1 MLPIYL
7 WLFACQTD
15 TKAPDTTEQTVS
27 TEEDTS
33 DTGST
38 QEDQWLE
45 DCVNDADFFEQ
56 QVWGEALSPVCYS
69 CHNAQGAAMHSDL
82 VLQSN
87 VIPGYLERNRA
98 ELNYVASLEID
109 DISLILRKPL
119 GRDGHGGGA
128 VITEDSIAFTALQG
142 FVDRLSE
149 PVESCPGDQ
158 EVRIDQSDLIL
169 ATPKETLRKITLNL
183 LGTLPSDNHLAK
195 VSANGEMGLERV
207 IDELLNGTEL
217 GYNDNSK
224 LLISE
229 RLMTLWND
237 LLLTDKYTQG
247 QRAIQSTDYDKFP
260 NLYWYSVDNDPGNN
274 RRTKVNNAI
283 AREPLELMR
292 YVFMEDLPWNE
303 ILTADYTMMN
313 SWSAMSYGLLDADER
328 FVTPDVDDPQSDI
341 FYPVSFETQ
350 PQVGLL
356 STTAF
361 LNRYPTTDTNRNRHR
376 SRMVYQY
383 FLNTDILALATRPID
398 ADNSAIHNPTMNDP
412 QCNVCHS
419 VMEPLAG
426 AFQNWDDDGHYNP
439 PENGWYAEMYEPGLD
454 GHTISITESG
464 NALRWAA
471 ERIATDPRFARSS
484 VEQVFEAFTGVPV
497 LRAYEWPADSVEYEA
512 WRIQDAFLTEV
523 TQKFIEQ
530 DWDIKVPIR
539 EVLLSKYYRAVN
551 HDNASE
557 AELLQAGT
565 ARLLTPEELHNKIIA
580 TTGYEWGD
588 ELIDDNNYHL
598 LYGGID
604 SDNVVERLT
613 EPNGVIGAVAMRMAN
628 SVSCQAT
635 SLDFVLPM
643 NQRRL
648 FPFVETTYQ
657 PFTTDGFAIP
667 EVQERVKR
675 NIQHL
680 YFRLLGEEVL
690 LNSEEVR
697 TTYNLW
703 VELQQEGLAMVESGE
718 TSNYMTYSCRSNQ
731 DPITGEPIP
740 GDLRVNQDPYYTI
753 RAWRGV
759 MMYLLSDY
767 KFLFE

>member
-15 TKAPDTTEQTVS
+15 TKSPNTNEQTVS
-27 TEEDTS
+27 TEEYTS
-33 DTGST
+33 DTGSP
-38 QEDQWLE
+38 QEEEWLE

-109 DISLILRKPL
+109 EISLILRKPL

-158 EVRIDQSDLIL
+158 EIRIDQSDLIL

-217 GYNDNSK
+217 GYNDNTK

-237 LLLTDKYTQG
+237 LLLTDKYAQG

-292 YVFMEDLPWNE
+292 YIFMEDLPWHE

-328 FVTPDVDDPQSDI
+328 FVTPDVDDPQSEI
-341 FYPVSFETQ
+341 FYPVSFDTQ

-419 VMEPLAG
+419 VMEPLSG

-471 ERIATDPRFARSS
+471 ERIADDPRFARSS
-484 VEQVFEAFTGVPV
+484 VEQVFEAFTGIPV
-497 LRAYEWPADSVEYEA
+497 LRAYEWPSDSIEYEA
-512 WRIQDAFLTEV
+512 WRFQDAFLTEV

-565 ARLLTPEELHNKIIA
+565 ARLLTPEELHHKIIA

-588 ELIDDNNYHL
+588 ELIDDNDYHL

-667 EVQERVKR
+667 EVQERVKQ

-703 VELQQEGLAMVESGE
+703 VELQQEGLAMIESGE
-718 TSNYMTYSCRSNQ
+718 TGSYMTYSCRSNT
-731 DPITGEPIP
+731 DPSTGDPIP